1 MDALPDN
8 GEGAGSSSHEVG
20 HVSVFGRRTTNDES
34 AAQAP
39 EVEEKPGGKGRPTPS
54 RKEAEAARK
63 KRMTPPRNRKEAAA
77 LQRQRMKETRKK
89 QRAAMDSGDERYL
102 PARDQGPVKSFIRNY
117 VDSRYTIG
125 QFMLPG
131 FFVIFALFYVNQ
143 EWAARLSSSAFLT
156 VFLLVII
163 DSIRIRR
170 GVRTGIKERFGDEAV
185 KGTTMYALMRAWQMR
200 RLRLPKP
207 TVKPGD
213 KI

>member
-1 MDALPDN
+1 
-8 GEGAGSSSHEVG
+8 
-20 HVSVFGRRTTNDES
+20 VFGRRTTKDDS
-34 AAQAP
+34 AARAA
-39 EVEEKPGGKGRPTPS
+39 EIDAKPGGKGRPTPS

-77 LQRQRMKETRKK
+77 LQRQRTKEKR
-89 QRAAMDSGDERYL
+89 RLAREGLDAGDERYL
-102 PARDQGPVKSFIRNY
+102 PARDQGPVKAFIRDY

-143 EWAARLSSSAFLT
+143 AWAARLSSSAFLT
-156 VFLLVII
+156 VLLLVII
-163 DSIRIRR
+163 DSIRVRR
-170 GVRTGIKERFGDEAV
+170 GVRAGIKERFGADEA
-185 KGTTMYALMRAWQMR
+185 KGTTMYALMRSWQMR

-207 TVKPGD
+207 RVKPGA